1 MLDRASPRKPRVLI
15 ENKSSTVSILLVWN
29 LFMDEGRSSGEIPDP
44 LSRTCIVW

>member
-15 ENKSSTVSILLVWN
+15 ENKSSTVSILFSVEP
-29 LFMDEGRSSGEIPDP
+29 FIDEGKSSGEIPDP